1 MPYIIGEVIIMKQL
15 RAWLSQFALDTKEKN
30 IQQVWFLYRPY
41 LLGIFVVF
49 VTVSGLGIYGLS
61 QVFQGRQGQTN
72 ALVVEA
78 ETDEGTSDLLS
89 SEEHLSENVV
99 VSSSAVGGTASEI
112 SREEADEEADEES
125 ETIASSAA
133 NETWYVDIKGAV
145 KIPQVVPVTP
155 GMRVHDVVEMA
166 GGVTG
171 EADQSQVNLAQLVTD
186 QMVIYVPK
194 MGEEVS
200 PSTEALVA
208 DSQVTESDVS
218 VRSGDPNSDGGLV
231 NINTADA
238 TMLQT
243 LSGIGEKRAAD
254 IINYRETNGLF
265 ETIDDLDQVSGIGE
279 KTMEKL
285 RPLITVD

>member
-1 MPYIIGEVIIMKQL
+1 MNQL
-15 RAWLSQFALDTKEKN
+15 RAWLRQFQLDIKEMN

-49 VTVSGLGIYGLS
+49 LTVSGLGIYGLS

-72 ALVVEA
+72 ALMVEA
-78 ETDEGTSDLLS
+78 ETDEATSDSLAPEEGLS
-89 SEEHLSENVV
+89 KNTV
-99 VSSSAVGGTASEI
+99 VSSSAVSGIASEI
-112 SREEADEEADEES
+112 SREEANEEANEES
-125 ETIASSAA
+125 ETNANSAP
-133 NETWYVDIKGAV
+133 NETWYVDIKGAIKV
-145 KIPQVVPVTP
+145 PQVVPVTP

-194 MGEEVS
+194 DGEEVS

-208 DSQVTESDVS
+208 DSQVTESAVS
-218 VRSGDPNSDGGLV
+218 EISGDATSGGDLV
-231 NINTADA
+231 NINTADT

-265 ETIDDLDQVSGIGE
+265 ETVDDLDQVSGIGE

-285 RPLITVD
+285 RPLITVN

>member
-1 MPYIIGEVIIMKQL
+1 MNQL
-15 RAWLSQFALDTKEKN
+15 RAWLRQFQLDIKEMN
-30 IQQVWFLYRPY
+30 IQQVWSLYRPY

-49 VTVSGLGIYGLS
+49 LTVSGLGIYGFS

-72 ALVVEA
+72 ALMVEA
-78 ETDEGTSDLLS
+78 ETDEATSDSLAPEEGS
-89 SEEHLSENVV
+89 SKKSV
-99 VSSSAVGGTASEI
+99 VSSSSVSGIASEI
-112 SREEADEEADEES
+112 YREEDNEES
-125 ETIASSAA
+125 YSNANSAP
-133 NETWYVDIKGAV
+133 NETWYVDIKGAIKV
-145 KIPQVVPVTP
+145 PQVVPVIP

-194 MGEEVS
+194 VGEEVS
-200 PSTEALVA
+200 PSTEALIA
-208 DSQVTESDVS
+208 DSKVTESAVS
-218 VRSGDPNSDGGLV
+218 ESSGDVTSGGDLV
-231 NINTADA
+231 NINTADT

-265 ETIDDLDQVSGIGE
+265 ETVDDLDQVSGIGE

-285 RPLITVD
+285 RPLITVN

>member
-1 MPYIIGEVIIMKQL
+1 MNQL
-15 RAWLSQFALDTKEKN
+15 RAWLRQFQLDIKEMN
-30 IQQVWFLYRPY
+30 IQQVWSLYRPY

-49 VTVSGLGIYGLS
+49 LTVSGLGIYGFS

-72 ALVVEA
+72 TLMVEA
-78 ETDEGTSDLLS
+78 ETDEATSDSLAPEEGLS
-89 SEEHLSENVV
+89 KNSV
-99 VSSSAVGGTASEI
+99 VSSSAVSGIANEI
-112 SREEADEEADEES
+112 YREEANEEVNEES
-125 ETIASSAA
+125 ETNANSAP
-133 NETWYVDIKGAV
+133 NETWYVDIKGAIKV
-145 KIPQVVPVTP
+145 PQIVPVTP
-155 GMRVHDVVEMA
+155 GMLVHDVVEMA

-194 MGEEVS
+194 VGEEVS
-200 PSTEALVA
+200 PSTETLVA
-208 DSQVTESDVS
+208 DSQVTESAVS
-218 VRSGDPNSDGGLV
+218 ESSGDGTSDGDLV
-231 NINTADA
+231 NINTADT

-265 ETIDDLDQVSGIGE
+265 ETVDDLDQVSGIGE

-285 RPLITVD
+285 RPLITVN

>member
-1 MPYIIGEVIIMKQL
+1 MNM
-15 RAWLSQFALDTKEKN
+15 
-30 IQQVWFLYRPY
+30 QQVWFLYRPY

-49 VTVSGLGIYGLS
+49 LTVSGLGIYGLS
-61 QVFQGRQGQTN
+61 QVFQGRHGQNN

-78 ETDEGTSDLLS
+78 ETDEVTSDSLVPEERLS
-89 SEEHLSENVV
+89 KNTV
-99 VSSSAVGGTASEI
+99 VSSSTVSGIASEI
-112 SREEADEEADEES
+112 SREEANEEANEES
-125 ETIASSAA
+125 KTNANSAA
-133 NETWYVDIKGAV
+133 NETWYVDIKGAIKV
-145 KIPQVVPVTP
+145 PQVVPVTP

-194 MGEEVS
+194 VGEEVS

-208 DSQVTESDVS
+208 DSQVTESAVS
-218 VRSGDPNSDGGLV
+218 ESSGDATSGGDLV
-231 NINTADA
+231 NINTADT

-265 ETIDDLDQVSGIGE
+265 ETVDDLDQVSGIGE

-285 RPLITVD
+285 RPLITVN

>member
-1 MPYIIGEVIIMKQL
+1 MNQL
-15 RAWLSQFALDTKEKN
+15 RAWLRQFQLDIKEMN
-30 IQQVWFLYRPY
+30 IQQVWSLYRPY
-41 LLGIFVVF
+41 LLGIFVVCL
-49 VTVSGLGIYGLS
+49 TVSGLGIYGLS

-78 ETDEGTSDLLS
+78 ETDEATSDSLAPEDGLS
-89 SEEHLSENVV
+89 KNTV
-99 VSSSAVGGTASEI
+99 VSSSAVSGIASEI
-112 SREEADEEADEES
+112 SREEANEES
-125 ETIASSAA
+125 ETNANSAP
-133 NETWYVDIKGAV
+133 NETWYVDIKGAIKV
-145 KIPQVVPVTP
+145 PQVVPVTP

-194 MGEEVS
+194 VGEEVS

-208 DSQVTESDVS
+208 DSKVTESAVS
-218 VRSGDPNSDGGLV
+218 ESSGDGTSDGDLV
-231 NINTADA
+231 NINTADT

-265 ETIDDLDQVSGIGE
+265 ETVDDLDQVSGIGE

-285 RPLITVD
+285 RPLITVN

>member
-1 MPYIIGEVIIMKQL
+1 MNQL
-15 RAWLSQFALDTKEKN
+15 RAWLRQFQLDIKEMN
-30 IQQVWFLYRPY
+30 IQQVWSLYRPY

-49 VTVSGLGIYGLS
+49 LTVSGLGIYGFS
-61 QVFQGRQGQTN
+61 QVFQGTQGQTN

-78 ETDEGTSDLLS
+78 ETDEGTSESLVPEDG
-89 SEEHLSENVV
+89 LSENTV
-99 VSSSAVGGTASEI
+99 VSSSAVSGIASEI
-112 SREEADEEADEES
+112 SREEANEES
-125 ETIASSAA
+125 ETDANSAP
-133 NETWYVDIKGAV
+133 NETWYVDIKGAIKV
-145 KIPQVVPVTP
+145 PQVVPVTP

-194 MGEEVS
+194 VGEEVS

-208 DSQVTESDVS
+208 DSKVTESAVS
-218 VRSGDPNSDGGLV
+218 ESSGDGTSDGDLV
-231 NINTADA
+231 NINTADT

-265 ETIDDLDQVSGIGE
+265 ETVDDLDQVSGIGE

-285 RPLITVD
+285 RPLITVN

>member
-1 MPYIIGEVIIMKQL
+1 MNQL
-15 RAWLSQFALDTKEKN
+15 RAWLRQFQLDIKEMN
-30 IQQVWFLYRPY
+30 IQQVWSLYRPY

-49 VTVSGLGIYGLS
+49 LTVSGLGIYGFS

-72 ALVVEA
+72 ALMVEA
-78 ETDEGTSDLLS
+78 ETDEATSDSLAPEEGLS
-89 SEEHLSENVV
+89 KNTV
-99 VSSSAVGGTASEI
+99 VSSSAVSGIASEI
-112 SREEADEEADEES
+112 SREEANEES
-125 ETIASSAA
+125 ETNANSAP
-133 NETWYVDIKGAV
+133 NETWYVDIKGAIKV
-145 KIPQVVPVTP
+145 PQVVPVTP

-194 MGEEVS
+194 VGEEVS

-208 DSQVTESDVS
+208 DSKVTESAVS
-218 VRSGDPNSDGGLV
+218 ESSGDGTSDGDLV
-231 NINTADA
+231 NINTADT

-265 ETIDDLDQVSGIGE
+265 ETVDDLDQVSGIGE

-285 RPLITVD
+285 RPLITVN

>member
-1 MPYIIGEVIIMKQL
+1 MNQL
-15 RAWLSQFALDTKEKN
+15 RAWLRQFQLDIKEMN
-30 IQQVWFLYRPY
+30 IQQVWSLYRPY

-49 VTVSGLGIYGLS
+49 LTVSGLGIYGFS

-78 ETDEGTSDLLS
+78 ETDEATSDSLAPEERLS
-89 SEEHLSENVV
+89 KNSV
-99 VSSSAVGGTASEI
+99 VSSSAVSGIASEI
-112 SREEADEEADEES
+112 SREEANEEANEES
-125 ETIASSAA
+125 ETNANSAP
-133 NETWYVDIKGAV
+133 NETWYVDIKGAIKV
-145 KIPQVVPVTP
+145 PQVVPVTP

-194 MGEEVS
+194 VGEEVS

-208 DSQVTESDVS
+208 DSKVTESAVS
-218 VRSGDPNSDGGLV
+218 ESSGDATSDGDLV
-231 NINTADA
+231 NINTADT

-265 ETIDDLDQVSGIGE
+265 ETVDDLDQVSGIGE

-285 RPLITVD
+285 RPLITVN

>member
-1 MPYIIGEVIIMKQL
+1 MKQL

-112 SREEADEEADEES
+112 SREEADEEVDEES
-125 ETIASSAA
+125 ETIVSSAA
-133 NETWYVDIKGAV
+133 NETWYADIKGAV

-166 GGVTG
+166 GGVTS

>member
-1 MPYIIGEVIIMKQL
+1 MNQL
-15 RAWLSQFALDTKEKN
+15 RAWLRQFQLDIKEMN
-30 IQQVWFLYRPY
+30 IQQVWSLYRPY

-49 VTVSGLGIYGLS
+49 LTVSGLGIYGLS

-78 ETDEGTSDLLS
+78 ETDEATSDSLAPEEGLS
-89 SEEHLSENVV
+89 KNSV
-99 VSSSAVGGTASEI
+99 VSSSAVSGIASEI
-112 SREEADEEADEES
+112 SREEANEKVNEES
-125 ETIASSAA
+125 ETNANSAP
-133 NETWYVDIKGAV
+133 NETWYVDIKGAIKV
-145 KIPQVVPVTP
+145 PQVVPVTP

-194 MGEEVS
+194 VGEEVS

-208 DSQVTESDVS
+208 DSKVTESAVS
-218 VRSGDPNSDGGLV
+218 ESSGDGTSDGDLV
-231 NINTADA
+231 NINTADT

-265 ETIDDLDQVSGIGE
+265 ETVDDLDQVSGIGE

-285 RPLITVD
+285 RPLITVN

>member
-1 MPYIIGEVIIMKQL
+1 MNQL
-15 RAWLSQFALDTKEKN
+15 RAWLRQFQLDIKEMN
-30 IQQVWFLYRPY
+30 IQQVWSLYRHY

-49 VTVSGLGIYGLS
+49 LTVSGLGIYGFS

-72 ALVVEA
+72 TLMVEA
-78 ETDEGTSDLLS
+78 ETDEATSDSLAPEEGLS
-89 SEEHLSENVV
+89 KNSV
-99 VSSSAVGGTASEI
+99 VSSSAVSGIASEN
-112 SREEADEEADEES
+112 SREEANEES
-125 ETIASSAA
+125 ETNANSTA
-133 NETWYVDIKGAV
+133 NETWYVDIKGAIKV
-145 KIPQVVPVTP
+145 PQVVPVTP
-155 GMRVHDVVEMA
+155 GIRVHDVVEMA

-194 MGEEVS
+194 VGEEVS

-208 DSQVTESDVS
+208 DSKVTESAVS
-218 VRSGDPNSDGGLV
+218 ESSGDGTSGGDLV
-231 NINTADA
+231 NINTADT

-265 ETIDDLDQVSGIGE
+265 ETVDDLDQVSGIGE

-285 RPLITVD
+285 RPLITVN

>member
-1 MPYIIGEVIIMKQL
+1 MNQL
-15 RAWLSQFALDTKEKN
+15 RAWLRQFQLDIKEMN
-30 IQQVWFLYRPY
+30 IQQVWSLYRPY

-49 VTVSGLGIYGLS
+49 LTVSGLGIYGFS

-72 ALVVEA
+72 TLMVEA
-78 ETDEGTSDLLS
+78 ETDEATSDSLAPEEGLS
-89 SEEHLSENVV
+89 KNSV
-99 VSSSAVGGTASEI
+99 VSSSAVSGIANEI
-112 SREEADEEADEES
+112 SREEANEES
-125 ETIASSAA
+125 ETNANSAP
-133 NETWYVDIKGAV
+133 NETWYVDIKGAIKV
-145 KIPQVVPVTP
+145 PQVVPVTP

-194 MGEEVS
+194 VGEEVS
-200 PSTEALVA
+200 PSTETLVA
-208 DSQVTESDVS
+208 DSQVTESAVS
-218 VRSGDPNSDGGLV
+218 ESSGDGTSDGDLV
-231 NINTADA
+231 NINTADT

-265 ETIDDLDQVSGIGE
+265 ETVDDLDQVSGIGE

-285 RPLITVD
+285 RPLITVN

>member
-1 MPYIIGEVIIMKQL
+1 MNQL
-15 RAWLSQFALDTKEKN
+15 RAWLRQFQLDIKEMN
-30 IQQVWFLYRPY
+30 IQQVWSLYRPY
-41 LLGIFVVF
+41 LLGIFVVCL
-49 VTVSGLGIYGLS
+49 TVSGLGIYGLS

-78 ETDEGTSDLLS
+78 ETDEATSDSLAPEDGLS
-89 SEEHLSENVV
+89 KNTV
-99 VSSSAVGGTASEI
+99 VSSSAVSGIASEI
-112 SREEADEEADEES
+112 SREEANEES
-125 ETIASSAA
+125 ETNANSAP
-133 NETWYVDIKGAV
+133 NETWYVDIKGAIKV
-145 KIPQVVPVTP
+145 PQVVPVTP

-194 MGEEVS
+194 VGEEVS

-208 DSQVTESDVS
+208 DSKVTESAVS
-218 VRSGDPNSDGGLV
+218 EISGDGTSDGDLV
-231 NINTADA
+231 NINTADT

-265 ETIDDLDQVSGIGE
+265 ETVDDLDQVSGIGE

-285 RPLITVD
+285 RPLITVN

>member
-1 MPYIIGEVIIMKQL
+1 MNQL
-15 RAWLSQFALDTKEKN
+15 RAWLRQFALDTKEKN

-49 VTVSGLGIYGLS
+49 LTVSGLGIYGLS
-61 QVFQGRQGQTN
+61 QLFQGSPYQAN
-72 ALVVEA
+72 ALVVKGE
-78 ETDEGTSDLLS
+78 EESNSLS
-89 SEEHLSENVV
+89 SEERLSENGV
-99 VSSSAVGGTASEI
+99 VSSSVVSGTASEI
-112 SREEADEEADEES
+112 SREEAGEES
-125 ETIASSAA
+125 ETNANSATK
-133 NETWYVDIKGAV
+133 ETWYVDIKGAIKV
-145 KIPQVVPVTP
+145 PQVVPVTP

-166 GGVTG
+166 GGVTA

-194 MGEEVS
+194 VGEEVS

-208 DSQVTESDVS
+208 DSQVTESAISEGSEDTS
-218 VRSGDPNSDGGLV
+218 SEGDLV

-238 TMLQT
+238 TILQT

-265 ETIDDLDQVSGIGE
+265 ETVDDLDQVSGIGE

>member
-1 MPYIIGEVIIMKQL
+1 MNQL
-15 RAWLSQFALDTKEKN
+15 RAWLRQFQLDIKEMN
-30 IQQVWFLYRPY
+30 IQQVWSLYRPY

-49 VTVSGLGIYGLS
+49 LTVSGLGIYGFS

-72 ALVVEA
+72 ALMVEA
-78 ETDEGTSDLLS
+78 ETDEATSDSLAPEEGLS
-89 SEEHLSENVV
+89 KNSV
-99 VSSSAVGGTASEI
+99 VSSSAVSGIANEI
-112 SREEADEEADEES
+112 SREEANEES
-125 ETIASSAA
+125 ETNANSAP
-133 NETWYVDIKGAV
+133 NETWYVDIKGAIKV
-145 KIPQVVPVTP
+145 PQVVPVTP

-194 MGEEVS
+194 VGEEVS
-200 PSTEALVA
+200 PSTETLVA
-208 DSQVTESDVS
+208 DSQVTESAVS
-218 VRSGDPNSDGGLV
+218 ESSGDATSGGDLV
-231 NINTADA
+231 NINTAD
-238 TMLQT
+238 TKMLQT

-265 ETIDDLDQVSGIGE
+265 ETVDDLDQVSGIGE

-285 RPLITVD
+285 RPLITVN

>member
-1 MPYIIGEVIIMKQL
+1 MNQL
-15 RAWLSQFALDTKEKN
+15 RAWLRQFQLDIKEMN
-30 IQQVWFLYRPY
+30 IQQVWSLYRPY

-49 VTVSGLGIYGLS
+49 LTVSGLGIYGLS
-61 QVFQGRQGQTN
+61 QVFQGRQSQTN

-78 ETDEGTSDLLS
+78 ETDEATSDSLAPEEGLS
-89 SEEHLSENVV
+89 KNTV
-99 VSSSAVGGTASEI
+99 VSSSAVSGIASEI
-112 SREEADEEADEES
+112 SREEANEES
-125 ETIASSAA
+125 ETNANSAP
-133 NETWYVDIKGAV
+133 NETWYVDIKGAIKV
-145 KIPQVVPVTP
+145 PQIVPVTP

-171 EADQSQVNLAQLVTD
+171 EADQSRVNLAQLVTD

-194 MGEEVS
+194 VGEEVS
-200 PSTEALVA
+200 PSTETLVA
-208 DSQVTESDVS
+208 DSQVTESAVS
-218 VRSGDPNSDGGLV
+218 ESSGDGTSDGDLV
-231 NINTADA
+231 NINTADT

-265 ETIDDLDQVSGIGE
+265 ETVDDLDQVSGIGE

-285 RPLITVD
+285 RPLITVN

>member
-1 MPYIIGEVIIMKQL
+1 MNQL
-15 RAWLSQFALDTKEKN
+15 RAWLRQFQLDIKEMN
-30 IQQVWFLYRPY
+30 IQQVWSLYRPY

-49 VTVSGLGIYGLS
+49 LTVSGLGIYGFS

-72 ALVVEA
+72 TLMVEA
-78 ETDEGTSDLLS
+78 ETDEATSDSLAPEEGLS
-89 SEEHLSENVV
+89 KNSV
-99 VSSSAVGGTASEI
+99 VSSSAVSGIASEI
-112 SREEADEEADEES
+112 SREEANEES
-125 ETIASSAA
+125 ETNANSAP
-133 NETWYVDIKGAV
+133 NETWYVDIKGAIKV
-145 KIPQVVPVTP
+145 PQIVPVTP

-171 EADQSQVNLAQLVTD
+171 EADQSRVNLAQLVTD

-194 MGEEVS
+194 VGEEVS
-200 PSTEALVA
+200 PSTETLVA
-208 DSQVTESDVS
+208 DSQVTESAVS
-218 VRSGDPNSDGGLV
+218 ESSGDGTSDGDLV
-231 NINTADA
+231 NINTADT

-265 ETIDDLDQVSGIGE
+265 ETVDDLDQVSGIGE

-285 RPLITVD
+285 RPLITVN

>member
-1 MPYIIGEVIIMKQL
+1 MNQL
-15 RAWLSQFALDTKEKN
+15 RAWLRQFQLDIKEMN
-30 IQQVWFLYRPY
+30 IQQVWSLYRPY
-41 LLGIFVVF
+41 LLGIFVVCL
-49 VTVSGLGIYGLS
+49 TVSGLGIYGLS

-72 ALVVEA
+72 ALMVEA
-78 ETDEGTSDLLS
+78 ETDEATSDSLAPEDGLS
-89 SEEHLSENVV
+89 KNTV
-99 VSSSAVGGTASEI
+99 VSSSAVSGIASEI
-112 SREEADEEADEES
+112 SREEANEES
-125 ETIASSAA
+125 ETNANSAP
-133 NETWYVDIKGAV
+133 NETWYVDIKGAIKV
-145 KIPQVVPVTP
+145 PQVVPVTP

-194 MGEEVS
+194 VGEEVS

-208 DSQVTESDVS
+208 DSQVTENAVS
-218 VRSGDPNSDGGLV
+218 ESSGDGTSGGDLV
-231 NINTADA
+231 NINTADT

-265 ETIDDLDQVSGIGE
+265 ETVDDLDQVSGIGE

-285 RPLITVD
+285 RPLITVN

>member
-1 MPYIIGEVIIMKQL
+1 MNQL
-15 RAWLSQFALDTKEKN
+15 RAWLRQFQLDIKEMN
-30 IQQVWFLYRPY
+30 IQQVWSLYRPY

-49 VTVSGLGIYGLS
+49 LTVSGLGIYGLS

-72 ALVVEA
+72 TLMVEA
-78 ETDEGTSDLLS
+78 ETDEATSDSLVPEEGLS
-89 SEEHLSENVV
+89 KNSV
-99 VSSSAVGGTASEI
+99 VSSSAVSGIASEI
-112 SREEADEEADEES
+112 SREEANEEVNEES
-125 ETIASSAA
+125 ETNANSAP
-133 NETWYVDIKGAV
+133 NETWYVDIKGAIKV
-145 KIPQVVPVTP
+145 PQVVPVTP

-194 MGEEVS
+194 VGEEVS
-200 PSTEALVA
+200 SSTEALVA
-208 DSQVTESDVS
+208 DSKVTEIAVS
-218 VRSGDPNSDGGLV
+218 ESSGDGTSGGDLV
-231 NINTADA
+231 NINTADT

-265 ETIDDLDQVSGIGE
+265 ETVDDLDQVSGIGE

-285 RPLITVD
+285 RPLITVN

>member
-1 MPYIIGEVIIMKQL
+1 MNQL
-15 RAWLSQFALDTKEKN
+15 RAWLRQFQLDIKDMN
-30 IQQVWFLYRPY
+30 IQRVWFLYRPY

-49 VTVSGLGIYGLS
+49 LTVSGLGIYGLS
-61 QVFQGRQGQTN
+61 QVFQGRQGQNN
-72 ALVVEA
+72 ALVIEA

-89 SEEHLSENVV
+89 SEERLSKNTV
-99 VSSSAVGGTASEI
+99 VSSSTVSGIASEI
-112 SREEADEEADEES
+112 SREEANEES
-125 ETIASSAA
+125 ETNANSAA
-133 NETWYVDIKGAV
+133 NETWYVDIKGAIKV
-145 KIPQVVPVTP
+145 PQVVPVTP

-194 MGEEVS
+194 VGEEVS

-208 DSQVTESDVS
+208 GSQVTESAVS
-218 VRSGDPNSDGGLV
+218 ESSGDATNDGDLV
-231 NINTADA
+231 NINTADT

-265 ETIDDLDQVSGIGE
+265 ETVDDLDQVSGIGE

-285 RPLITVD
+285 RPLITVN

>member
-1 MPYIIGEVIIMKQL
+1 MNQL
-15 RAWLSQFALDTKEKN
+15 RAWLRQFQLDIKEMN
-30 IQQVWFLYRPY
+30 IQQVWSLYRPY
-41 LLGIFVVF
+41 LLGIFVVCL
-49 VTVSGLGIYGLS
+49 TVSGLGIYGLS

-72 ALVVEA
+72 ALMVEA
-78 ETDEGTSDLLS
+78 ETDEATSDSLAPEDGLS
-89 SEEHLSENVV
+89 KNTV
-99 VSSSAVGGTASEI
+99 VSSSVVSGIASEI
-112 SREEADEEADEES
+112 SREEANEEF
-125 ETIASSAA
+125 ETNANSAP
-133 NETWYVDIKGAV
+133 NETWYVDIKGAIKV
-145 KIPQVVPVTP
+145 PQVVPVTP

-166 GGVTG
+166 GGITG

-194 MGEEVS
+194 VGEEVS

-208 DSQVTESDVS
+208 DSQVTESAVS
-218 VRSGDPNSDGGLV
+218 ESSGDGTSDGDLV
-231 NINTADA
+231 NINTADT

-265 ETIDDLDQVSGIGE
+265 ETVDDLDQVSGIGE

-285 RPLITVD
+285 RPLITVN

>member
-1 MPYIIGEVIIMKQL
+1 MNQL
-15 RAWLSQFALDTKEKN
+15 RAWLRQFQLDIKEMN
-30 IQQVWFLYRPY
+30 IQQVWSLYRPY

-49 VTVSGLGIYGLS
+49 LTVSGLGIYGFS

-72 ALVVEA
+72 TLMVEA
-78 ETDEGTSDLLS
+78 ETDEATSDSLAPEEGLS
-89 SEEHLSENVV
+89 KNTV
-99 VSSSAVGGTASEI
+99 VSSSAVSGIASEI
-112 SREEADEEADEES
+112 SREEANEEVNEES
-125 ETIASSAA
+125 ETNANSAP
-133 NETWYVDIKGAV
+133 NETWYVDIKGAIKV
-145 KIPQVVPVTP
+145 PQVVPVTP

-194 MGEEVS
+194 VGEEVS

-208 DSQVTESDVS
+208 DSQVTESAVS
-218 VRSGDPNSDGGLV
+218 ESSGDGTSDGDLV
-231 NINTADA
+231 NINTADT

-265 ETIDDLDQVSGIGE
+265 ETVDDLDQVSGIGE

-285 RPLITVD
+285 RPLITVN

>member
-1 MPYIIGEVIIMKQL
+1 MNQL
-15 RAWLSQFALDTKEKN
+15 RAWLRQFQLDIKEMN
-30 IQQVWFLYRPY
+30 IQQVWTLYRPY
-41 LLGIFVVF
+41 LLGIFVVCL
-49 VTVSGLGIYGLS
+49 TVSGLGIYGFS

-72 ALVVEA
+72 ALMVEA
-78 ETDEGTSDLLS
+78 ETDEATSDSLAPEDGLS
-89 SEEHLSENVV
+89 KNTV
-99 VSSSAVGGTASEI
+99 VSSSVVSGIASEI
-112 SREEADEEADEES
+112 SREEANEES
-125 ETIASSAA
+125 ETNANSAP
-133 NETWYVDIKGAV
+133 NETWYVDIKGAIKV
-145 KIPQVVPVTP
+145 PQVVPVTP

-194 MGEEVS
+194 VGEEVS

-208 DSQVTESDVS
+208 DSKVTESAVS
-218 VRSGDPNSDGGLV
+218 ESSGDGTSGGDLV
-231 NINTADA
+231 NINTADT

-265 ETIDDLDQVSGIGE
+265 ETVDDLDQVSGIGE

-285 RPLITVD
+285 RPLITVN

>member
-1 MPYIIGEVIIMKQL
+1 MNQL
-15 RAWLSQFALDTKEKN
+15 RAWLRQFQLDIKEMN
-30 IQQVWFLYRPY
+30 IQQVWSLYRPY

-49 VTVSGLGIYGLS
+49 LTVSGLGIYGFS

-72 ALVVEA
+72 TLMVEA
-78 ETDEGTSDLLS
+78 ETDEATSYSLAPEEGLS
-89 SEEHLSENVV
+89 KNTV
-99 VSSSAVGGTASEI
+99 VSSSAVSGIANEI
-112 SREEADEEADEES
+112 SREEANEEANEES
-125 ETIASSAA
+125 ETNANSTP
-133 NETWYVDIKGAV
+133 NETWYVDIKGAIKV
-145 KIPQVVPVTP
+145 PQVVPVTP

-194 MGEEVS
+194 VGEEVS

-208 DSQVTESDVS
+208 DSKVTESAVS
-218 VRSGDPNSDGGLV
+218 ESSGDGTSDGDLV
-231 NINTADA
+231 NINTADT

-265 ETIDDLDQVSGIGE
+265 ETVDDLDQVSGIGE

-285 RPLITVD
+285 RPLITVN

>member
-1 MPYIIGEVIIMKQL
+1 MNQL
-15 RAWLSQFALDTKEKN
+15 RAWLRQFQLDIKEMN
-30 IQQVWFLYRPY
+30 IQQVWSLYRPY
-41 LLGIFVVF
+41 LLGIFVVCL
-49 VTVSGLGIYGLS
+49 TVSGLGIYGLS

-72 ALVVEA
+72 ALMVEA
-78 ETDEGTSDLLS
+78 ETDEATSDSLAPEDGLS
-89 SEEHLSENVV
+89 KNTV
-99 VSSSAVGGTASEI
+99 VSSSAVSGIASEI
-112 SREEADEEADEES
+112 SREEANEES
-125 ETIASSAA
+125 ETNANSTP
-133 NETWYVDIKGAV
+133 NETWYVDIKGAIKV
-145 KIPQVVPVTP
+145 PQVVPVTP

-194 MGEEVS
+194 VGEEVS

-208 DSQVTESDVS
+208 GSQVTESAVS
-218 VRSGDPNSDGGLV
+218 EISGDATSGGDLV
-231 NINTADA
+231 NINTADT

-265 ETIDDLDQVSGIGE
+265 ETVDDLDQVSGIGE

-285 RPLITVD
+285 RPLITVN

>member
-1 MPYIIGEVIIMKQL
+1 MNQL
-15 RAWLSQFALDTKEKN
+15 RAWLRQFQLDIKEMN
-30 IQQVWFLYRPY
+30 IQQVWSLYRPY

-49 VTVSGLGIYGLS
+49 LTVSGLGIYGLS

-72 ALVVEA
+72 ALMVEA
-78 ETDEGTSDLLS
+78 ETDEATSDSLAPEEGLS
-89 SEEHLSENVV
+89 KNSV
-99 VSSSAVGGTASEI
+99 VSSSAVSGIANEI
-112 SREEADEEADEES
+112 SREEANEEVNEES
-125 ETIASSAA
+125 ETNANSAP
-133 NETWYVDIKGAV
+133 NETWYVDIKGAIKV
-145 KIPQVVPVTP
+145 PQIVPVTP

-171 EADQSQVNLAQLVTD
+171 EADQSRVNLAQLVTD

-194 MGEEVS
+194 VGEEVS
-200 PSTEALVA
+200 PSTETLVA
-208 DSQVTESDVS
+208 DSQVTESAVS
-218 VRSGDPNSDGGLV
+218 ESSGDGTSDGDLV
-231 NINTADA
+231 NINTADT

-265 ETIDDLDQVSGIGE
+265 ETVDDLDQVSGIGE

-285 RPLITVD
+285 RPLITVN

>member
-1 MPYIIGEVIIMKQL
+1 MNQL
-15 RAWLSQFALDTKEKN
+15 RAWLRQFQLDIKEMN
-30 IQQVWFLYRPY
+30 IQQVWSLYRPY

-49 VTVSGLGIYGLS
+49 LTVSGLGIYGFS

-72 ALVVEA
+72 TLMVEA
-78 ETDEGTSDLLS
+78 ETDEATSDSLAPEEGLS
-89 SEEHLSENVV
+89 KNTV
-99 VSSSAVGGTASEI
+99 VSSSAVSGIASEI
-112 SREEADEEADEES
+112 SREEANEES
-125 ETIASSAA
+125 ETNANSAP
-133 NETWYVDIKGAV
+133 NETWYVDIKGAIKV
-145 KIPQVVPVTP
+145 PQIVPVTP

-194 MGEEVS
+194 VGEEVS

-208 DSQVTESDVS
+208 DSQVTESAVS
-218 VRSGDPNSDGGLV
+218 ESSGDGTSDGDLV
-231 NINTADA
+231 NINTADT

-265 ETIDDLDQVSGIGE
+265 ETVDDLDQVSGIGE

-285 RPLITVD
+285 RPLITVN

>member
-1 MPYIIGEVIIMKQL
+1 MNQL
-15 RAWLSQFALDTKEKN
+15 RAWLRQFQLDIKEMN
-30 IQQVWFLYRPY
+30 IQQVWSLYRPY

-49 VTVSGLGIYGLS
+49 LTVSGLGIYGFS
-61 QVFQGRQGQTN
+61 QVFQGTQGQTN

-78 ETDEGTSDLLS
+78 ETDEGTSESLVPEDG
-89 SEEHLSENVV
+89 LSENTV
-99 VSSSAVGGTASEI
+99 VSSSAVSGIASEI
-112 SREEADEEADEES
+112 SREEANEEANEES
-125 ETIASSAA
+125 ETNANSAP
-133 NETWYVDIKGAV
+133 NETWYVDIKGAIKV
-145 KIPQVVPVTP
+145 PQVVPVTP

-194 MGEEVS
+194 VGEEVS

-208 DSQVTESDVS
+208 DSKVTESAVS
-218 VRSGDPNSDGGLV
+218 ESSGDGTSDGDLV
-231 NINTADA
+231 NINTADT

-265 ETIDDLDQVSGIGE
+265 ETVDDLDQVSGIGE

-285 RPLITVD
+285 RPLITVN

>member
-1 MPYIIGEVIIMKQL
+1 MNQL
-15 RAWLSQFALDTKEKN
+15 RAWLRQFQLDIKEMN
-30 IQQVWFLYRPY
+30 IQQVWSLYRPY

-49 VTVSGLGIYGLS
+49 LTVSGLGIYGFS

-72 ALVVEA
+72 ALMVEA
-78 ETDEGTSDLLS
+78 ETDEGTSDSLVPEDGLS
-89 SEEHLSENVV
+89 KNTV
-99 VSSSAVGGTASEI
+99 VSSSAVSGIASEI
-112 SREEADEEADEES
+112 SREEVGEES
-125 ETIASSAA
+125 ETNANSAP
-133 NETWYVDIKGAV
+133 NETWYVDIKGAIKV
-145 KIPQVVPVTP
+145 PQVVPVTP

-186 QMVIYVPK
+186 QMVIYVAK
-194 MGEEVS
+194 VGEEVS

-208 DSQVTESDVS
+208 DSKVTESAVS
-218 VRSGDPNSDGGLV
+218 ESSGDGTSDGDLV
-231 NINTADA
+231 NINTADT

-265 ETIDDLDQVSGIGE
+265 ETVDDLDQVSGIGE

-285 RPLITVD
+285 RPLITVN

>member
-1 MPYIIGEVIIMKQL
+1 MNQL
-15 RAWLSQFALDTKEKN
+15 RAWLRQFQLDIKEMN
-30 IQQVWFLYRPY
+30 IQQVWSLYRPY
-41 LLGIFVVF
+41 LLGIFVVCL
-49 VTVSGLGIYGLS
+49 TVIGLGIYGLS
-61 QVFQGRQGQTN
+61 QVFQGRQSQTN

-78 ETDEGTSDLLS
+78 ETDEATSDSLAPEEGLS
-89 SEEHLSENVV
+89 KNSV
-99 VSSSAVGGTASEI
+99 VSSSAVSGIANEI
-112 SREEADEEADEES
+112 SREEANEEVNEES
-125 ETIASSAA
+125 ETNANSAP

-145 KIPQVVPVTP
+145 KVPQVVPVTP

-171 EADQSQVNLAQLVTD
+171 EADPSQVNLAQLVTD

-194 MGEEVS
+194 VGEEVS
-200 PSTEALVA
+200 PSTETLVA
-208 DSQVTESDVS
+208 DSQVTESAVS
-218 VRSGDPNSDGGLV
+218 ESSGDGTSDGDLV
-231 NINTADA
+231 NINTADT

-265 ETIDDLDQVSGIGE
+265 ETVDDLDQVSGIGE

-285 RPLITVD
+285 RPLITVN

>member
-1 MPYIIGEVIIMKQL
+1 MNQL
-15 RAWLSQFALDTKEKN
+15 RAWLRQFQLDIKEMN
-30 IQQVWFLYRPY
+30 IQQVWSLYRPY
-41 LLGIFVVF
+41 LLGIFVVCL
-49 VTVSGLGIYGLS
+49 TVSGLGIYGLS

-72 ALVVEA
+72 ALMVEA
-78 ETDEGTSDLLS
+78 ESDEATSDSLAPEEGLS
-89 SEEHLSENVV
+89 KNTV
-99 VSSSAVGGTASEI
+99 VSSSAVSGIASEI
-112 SREEADEEADEES
+112 SREEANEEP
-125 ETIASSAA
+125 ETNANSAP
-133 NETWYVDIKGAV
+133 NETWYVDIKGAIKV
-145 KIPQVVPVTP
+145 PQVVPVTP

-194 MGEEVS
+194 VGEEIS

-208 DSQVTESDVS
+208 DSQVTESAVYES
-218 VRSGDPNSDGGLV
+218 SGDGTSDGDLV
-231 NINTADA
+231 NINTADT

-265 ETIDDLDQVSGIGE
+265 ETVDDLDQVSGIGE

-285 RPLITVD
+285 RPLITVN

>member
-1 MPYIIGEVIIMKQL
+1 MNQL
-15 RAWLSQFALDTKEKN
+15 RAWLRQFQLDIKEMN
-30 IQQVWFLYRPY
+30 IQQVWSLYRPY

-49 VTVSGLGIYGLS
+49 LTVSGLGIYGFS

-72 ALVVEA
+72 ALMVEA
-78 ETDEGTSDLLS
+78 ETDEGTSDSLVPEDGLS
-89 SEEHLSENVV
+89 KNTV
-99 VSSSAVGGTASEI
+99 VSSSAVSGIASEI
-112 SREEADEEADEES
+112 SREEVGEES
-125 ETIASSAA
+125 ETNANSAP
-133 NETWYVDIKGAV
+133 NETWYVDIKGAIKV
-145 KIPQVVPVTP
+145 PQVVPVTP

-194 MGEEVS
+194 VGEEVS

-208 DSQVTESDVS
+208 DSKVTESAVS
-218 VRSGDPNSDGGLV
+218 ESSGDGTSDGDLV
-231 NINTADA
+231 NINTADT

-265 ETIDDLDQVSGIGE
+265 ETVDDLDQVSGIGE

-285 RPLITVD
+285 RPLITVN

>member
-1 MPYIIGEVIIMKQL
+1 MNQL
-15 RAWLSQFALDTKEKN
+15 RAWLRQFQLDIKEMN
-30 IQQVWFLYRPY
+30 IQQVWSLYRPY

-49 VTVSGLGIYGLS
+49 LTVSGLGIYGFS

-72 ALVVEA
+72 ALMVEA
-78 ETDEGTSDLLS
+78 ETDEATSDSLAPEEGLS
-89 SEEHLSENVV
+89 KNSV
-99 VSSSAVGGTASEI
+99 VSSSAVSGIESEN
-112 SREEADEEADEES
+112 SREEVGEES
-125 ETIASSAA
+125 ETNANSAA
-133 NETWYVDIKGAV
+133 NETWYVDIKGAIKV
-145 KIPQVVPVTP
+145 PQVVPVTP

-194 MGEEVS
+194 VGEEVN

-208 DSQVTESDVS
+208 DSKVTESAVS
-218 VRSGDPNSDGGLV
+218 ESSGDATSGGDLV
-231 NINTADA
+231 NINTADT

-265 ETIDDLDQVSGIGE
+265 ETVDDLDQVSGIGE

-285 RPLITVD
+285 RPLITVN

>member
-1 MPYIIGEVIIMKQL
+1 MNQL
-15 RAWLSQFALDTKEKN
+15 RAWLRQFQVDIKEMN
-30 IQQVWFLYRPY
+30 IQQVWSLYRPY
-41 LLGIFVVF
+41 LLGIFVVCL
-49 VTVSGLGIYGLS
+49 TVSGLGIYGLS

-72 ALVVEA
+72 ALMVEA
-78 ETDEGTSDLLS
+78 EADEATSDSLAPEEGLS
-89 SEEHLSENVV
+89 KNTV
-99 VSSSAVGGTASEI
+99 VSSSAVSGIASEI
-112 SREEADEEADEES
+112 SREEANEEANEES
-125 ETIASSAA
+125 ETNANSAP
-133 NETWYVDIKGAV
+133 NETWYVDIKGAIKV
-145 KIPQVVPVTP
+145 PQVVPVTP

-194 MGEEVS
+194 DGEEVS

-208 DSQVTESDVS
+208 DSKVTESAVS
-218 VRSGDPNSDGGLV
+218 EISGDATSGGDLV
-231 NINTADA
+231 NINTADT

-265 ETIDDLDQVSGIGE
+265 ETVDDLDQVSGIGE

-285 RPLITVD
+285 RHLITVN

>member
-1 MPYIIGEVIIMKQL
+1 MKQL

-61 QVFQGRQGQTN
+61 QVLQGRQGQTN

-208 DSQVTESDVS
+208 DSQVTERDVS
-218 VRSGDPNSDGGLV
+218 VRSGDPYSDGGLV

>member
-1 MPYIIGEVIIMKQL
+1 MNQL
-15 RAWLSQFALDTKEKN
+15 RAWLRQFQLDIKEMN
-30 IQQVWFLYRPY
+30 IQQVWSLYRPY

-49 VTVSGLGIYGLS
+49 LTVSGLGIYGLS
-61 QVFQGRQGQTN
+61 QVFQGRQSQTN

-78 ETDEGTSDLLS
+78 ETDEATSDSLAPEEGLS
-89 SEEHLSENVV
+89 KNSV
-99 VSSSAVGGTASEI
+99 VSSSAVSGIASEI
-112 SREEADEEADEES
+112 SREEANEEVNEES
-125 ETIASSAA
+125 ETNANSAP
-133 NETWYVDIKGAV
+133 NETWYVDIKGAIKV
-145 KIPQVVPVTP
+145 PQVVPVTP

-171 EADQSQVNLAQLVTD
+171 EADQSRVNLAQLVTD

-194 MGEEVS
+194 VGEEVS
-200 PSTEALVA
+200 PSTETLVA
-208 DSQVTESDVS
+208 DSQVTESAVS
-218 VRSGDPNSDGGLV
+218 ESSGDGTSDGDLV
-231 NINTADA
+231 NINTADT

-265 ETIDDLDQVSGIGE
+265 ETVDDLDQVSGIGE

-285 RPLITVD
+285 RPLITVN

>member
-1 MPYIIGEVIIMKQL
+1 MNQL
-15 RAWLSQFALDTKEKN
+15 RAWLRQFQLDIKEMN
-30 IQQVWFLYRPY
+30 IQQVWSLYRPY

-49 VTVSGLGIYGLS
+49 LTVSGLGIYGFS

-72 ALVVEA
+72 TLMVEA
-78 ETDEGTSDLLS
+78 ETDEATSDSLAPEEGLS
-89 SEEHLSENVV
+89 KNSV
-99 VSSSAVGGTASEI
+99 VSSSAVSGIASEI
-112 SREEADEEADEES
+112 SREEANEESNEES
-125 ETIASSAA
+125 ETNANSTP
-133 NETWYVDIKGAV
+133 NETWYVDIKGAIKV
-145 KIPQVVPVTP
+145 PQVVPVTP

-194 MGEEVS
+194 VGEEVS
-200 PSTEALVA
+200 PSTETLVA
-208 DSQVTESDVS
+208 DSQVTESAVS
-218 VRSGDPNSDGGLV
+218 ESSGDGTSDGDLV
-231 NINTADA
+231 NINTADT

-265 ETIDDLDQVSGIGE
+265 ETVDDLDQVSGIGE

-285 RPLITVD
+285 RPLITVN

>member
-1 MPYIIGEVIIMKQL
+1 MKQL

-61 QVFQGRQGQTN
+61 QVFQGRQGQSN

-78 ETDEGTSDLLS
+78 ETDERTSDLLG

-218 VRSGDPNSDGGLV
+218 VRSGDPYSDGGLV

>member
-1 MPYIIGEVIIMKQL
+1 MNQL
-15 RAWLSQFALDTKEKN
+15 RAWLRQFQLDIKEMN
-30 IQQVWFLYRPY
+30 IQQVWSLYRPY

-49 VTVSGLGIYGLS
+49 LTVSGLGIYGLS

-72 ALVVEA
+72 ALMVEA
-78 ETDEGTSDLLS
+78 ETDEATSDSLAPEEGLS
-89 SEEHLSENVV
+89 KNTV
-99 VSSSAVGGTASEI
+99 VSSSAVSGIASEI
-112 SREEADEEADEES
+112 SREEANEES
-125 ETIASSAA
+125 ETNANSTP
-133 NETWYVDIKGAV
+133 NETWYVDIKGAIKV
-145 KIPQVVPVTP
+145 PQVVPVTP

-194 MGEEVS
+194 VGEEVS
-200 PSTEALVA
+200 PSTETLVA
-208 DSQVTESDVS
+208 DSQVTESAVS
-218 VRSGDPNSDGGLV
+218 ESSGDGTSDGDLV
-231 NINTADA
+231 NINTADT

-265 ETIDDLDQVSGIGE
+265 ETVDDLDQVSGIGE

-285 RPLITVD
+285 RPLITVN